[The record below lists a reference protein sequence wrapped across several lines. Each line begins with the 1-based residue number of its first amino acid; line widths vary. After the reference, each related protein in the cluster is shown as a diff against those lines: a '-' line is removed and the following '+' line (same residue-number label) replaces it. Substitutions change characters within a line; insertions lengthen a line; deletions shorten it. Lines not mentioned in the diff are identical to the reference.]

1 MNILLVDDN
10 EELREFLALCLAE
23 ADVEATTSASS
34 EDALYKAEATRFD
47 VIVID
52 SVLGK
57 EDGLD
62 LVEKIRASKGGK
74 TTPILLMSSIAT
86 ALARRMATSVGCN
99 DFMVKP
105 FGLTPFIEQVRAL
118 GRGGSRR

>member
-10 EELREFLALCLAE
+10 EELREFLALCLSE
-23 ADVEATTSASS
+23 AGVEATTASASDEALGKS
-34 EDALYKAEATRFD
+34 DAARFD

-52 SVLGK
+52 SVLGR

-62 LVEKIRASKGGK
+62 LVAKIRASKNGK
-74 TTPILLMSSIAT
+74 TTPILLMSTIST
-86 ALARRMATSVGCN
+86 SLARRMATSVGCN
-99 DFMVKP
+99 DFLVKP
-105 FGLTPFIEQVRAL
+105 FGQTQFIEQVRAL

>member
-10 EELREFLALCLAE
+10 EELREFLALCLSE
-23 ADVEATTSASS
+23 SGEEATTAAASGEALSKS
-34 EDALYKAEATRFD
+34 EITRFD

-62 LVEKIRASKGGK
+62 LVDKIRASKNGK
-74 TTPILLMSSIAT
+74 TTPILLMSTIST
-86 ALARRMATSVGCN
+86 ALARRMATSAGCN
-99 DFMVKP
+99 DFLVKP
-105 FGLTPFIEQVRAL
+105 FGQTQFIEQVRAL
-118 GRGGSRR
+118 GRAGNRR